1 MLFQTRPKVVPK
13 PPTTRSLGVDVMPE
27 DRQDQSRSIPVL
39 DHSPSGADQTALSTV
54 QRVEII
60 PRQAE
65 TDEQLIGL
73 WLHGRPT
80 TTTAVYRADAKRMMI
95 FVGKPLAVTTLAD
108 LQAFALKLEAEGLAP
123 GTRHRI
129 LSAVKSLFS
138 FACKLGYV
146 RFDVGRALRLPSLR
160 NRLSDR
166 ILDEE
171 QIARMISL
179 ELQPRNRMVLT
190 LLYAA
195 GFRVSELAGLKWR
208 DCVARQSGEQIT
220 VEGKGGKVRAVLL
233 LASVWGGLVAL
244 RRGAAEDAPVF
255 RSRKRGHLQRAQL
268 LRIVR
273 RAAKRAGIAKNVSPH
288 WLRHGHASHALDR
301 GCPIHI
307 VQQTLGHESL
317 HSTTRYVHARPN
329 DSSSTYLPV

>member
-1 MLFQTRPKVVPK
+1 MLFQTRPKVVRK
-13 PPTTRSLGVDVMPE
+13 PLRNRSLGVDVMPE
-27 DRQDQSRSIPVL
+27 DCQDQSRRFSQL
-39 DHSPSGADQTALSTV
+39 DHSPTDADRMALATA
-54 QRVEII
+54 QRCEII
-60 PRQAE
+60 PQQAE

-73 WLHGRPT
+73 WLHGRPA
-80 TTTAVYRADAKRMMI
+80 TTTANYRADAKRMMT
-95 FVGKPLAVTTLAD
+95 FVGKPLTVTTLAD

-123 GTRHRI
+123 GTQHRI

-146 RFDVGRALRLPSLR
+146 RFDVGRALRLPALR

-179 ELQPRNRMVLT
+179 ELQPRNKMVLT

-195 GFRVSELAGLKWR
+195 GLRVSELAGLKWW
-208 DCVARQSGEQIT
+208 DCVARQSGGQIT

-233 LASVWGGLVAL
+233 PASVWDGLVAL

-273 RAAKRAGIAKNVSPH
+273 RAARRAGIAKNVSPH

-301 GCPIHI
+301 GCPIHL
-307 VQQTLGHESL
+307 VQATLGHASL
-317 HSTTRYVHARPN
+317 HSTTRYVHARPT